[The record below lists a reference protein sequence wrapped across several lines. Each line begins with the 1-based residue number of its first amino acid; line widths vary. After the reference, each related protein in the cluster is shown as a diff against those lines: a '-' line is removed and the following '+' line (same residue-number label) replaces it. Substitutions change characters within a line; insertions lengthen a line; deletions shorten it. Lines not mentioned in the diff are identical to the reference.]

1 YTLPVS
7 LLFEGYNLAQSFKL
21 HTYSLKSLLGINQL
35 EISGTDMSRTSDIA
49 RPLKRPELKEMV
61 ERQRERLPEK
71 LWPNS
76 KTTIP
81 ALIDIL
87 LNPTYGFT
95 TNALAT
101 RSNEQQAGGSLNPSS
116 GTSNTASALPHLQA
130 PHKRMLHLYVVDN
143 RTGSKSTVAFEA
155 TVADRIRCAPG
166 EWRVMAS
173 QVLEELQKSSS
184 PICGQGPIKIGV
196 PDPFNSDFTAFF
208 VESSVR
214 KLATAC
220 TSPTHLVV
228 GASDRSM
235 LTLRVERIP
244 RSAAVHKLMYDEF
257 PSDEDTTSVSQF
269 PPDFRPL
276 DAARERC
283 GIPSPKRSR
292 SDSNATAAQ
301 YLNNMVKS
309 RPGYKAFVISRHAV
323 LQNPKIPAVW
333 KFAVAF
339 RNDFYEK
346 DFSQIIGGSNTLGKR
361 VTKKM
366 IRVALAMGET
376 SFREAEEGDRLL
388 DVYGSGGE
396 HEAAEVVKEVNTERD
411 APLGK
416 RALLRFL
423 QEWETNNVV

>member
-1 YTLPVS
+1 MH
-7 LLFEGYNLAQSFKL
+7 SF
-21 HTYSLKSLLGINQL
+21 
-35 EISGTDMSRTSDIA
+35 SR
-49 RPLKRPELKEMV
+49 LKRQELKAIV
-61 ERQRERLPEK
+61 DQQRERLPEK

-87 LNPTYGFT
+87 LNPAYGFT
-95 TNALAT
+95 TDTLVT
-101 RSNEQQAGGSLNPSS
+101 RSNERQ
-116 GTSNTASALPHLQA
+116 T
-130 PHKRMLHLYVVDN
+130 LYLYIADN
-143 RTGSKSTVAFEA
+143 RIPSKSTVVFEA
-155 TVADRIRCAPG
+155 TVADQIGCAPG
-166 EWRVMAS
+166 EWRVKAS
-173 QVLEELQKSSS
+173 HVLEELQKSSS
-184 PICGQGPIKIGV
+184 PIRGQAPIKIGV

-220 TSPTHLVV
+220 TNPTHLVV
-228 GASDRSM
+228 GASDRSS
-235 LTLRVERIP
+235 LTLRVEHIP

-257 PSDEDTTSVSQF
+257 PSDTDTTSVSQF

-276 DAARERC
+276 DAARERY

-292 SDSNATAAQ
+292 SDSYATAAQ
-301 YLNNMVKS
+301 YLNNIVKS
-309 RPGYKAFVISRHAV
+309 RPGYKTFVNSRHAV

-333 KFAVAF
+333 KFAVSF

-346 DFSQIIGGSNTLGKR
+346 DFSQIIGESNTSGKR

-366 IRVALAMGET
+366 IRIALAMGET
-376 SFREAEEGDRLL
+376 SFREAEEGVRLL
-388 DVYGSGGE
+388 DVYGSGAE

-411 APLGK
+411 VALGK

-423 QEWETNNVV
+423 QEWETNHTV